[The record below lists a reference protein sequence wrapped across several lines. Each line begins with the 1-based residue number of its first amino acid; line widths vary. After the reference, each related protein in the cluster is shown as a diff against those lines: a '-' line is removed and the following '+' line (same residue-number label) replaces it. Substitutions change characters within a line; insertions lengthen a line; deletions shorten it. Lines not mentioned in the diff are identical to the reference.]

1 MRQQS
6 KYRFFD
12 DGSHGWL
19 EVPNVDVK
27 ASGITV
33 TNYSYYN
40 PKTDMVYL
48 EEDEDMPNFLE
59 AIGRDV
65 ASIGSHIN
73 SSMPRELPHIK

>member
-1 MRQQS
+1 MRQQN
-6 KYRFFD
+6 KYRFYYD
-12 DGSHGWL
+12 DGHGWL

-33 TNYSYYN
+33 TPYSYYN

-59 AIGRDV
+59 AIGKGV
-65 ASIGSHIN
+65 TSIGSHVN